1 MYEDAPNKLFMNL
14 CEMESSTL
22 YMQIYKFNGIHA
34 NISLNA
40 SYVFPGVCIY
50 VFREY
55 IRENVVDEVSTV
67 AHRSLSD
74 EVVIQKAEEVSKDL
88 LHAIFTDPTI
98 HKQAGKC
105 WPRSVFNRYM
115 CVQRFCVITFS
126 LYIKIMLY
134 SPFDVTMTS
143 WYFDFIMCSLKNW
156 KGAQRQGCILYARIS
171 HH

>member
-1 MYEDAPNKLFMNL
+1 MYEDALNKLYMNL
-14 CEMESSTL
+14 CKMESSTL
-22 YMQIYKFNGIHA
+22 YMQIYKFNTIHA

-40 SYVFPGVCIY
+40 SYVFPGACIY

-105 WPRSVFNRYM
+105 WPRSVFNIYVCAKVLRHIVFIVY
-115 CVQRFCVITFS
+115 QNYVI
-126 LYIKIMLY
+126 
-134 SPFDVTMTS
+134 
-143 WYFDFIMCSLKNW
+143 
-156 KGAQRQGCILYARIS
+156 
-171 HH
+171 